1 MQVIYAF
8 IFLGP
13 YYVCV
18 PIFNKYVQETAKN
31 SKCSQCIA
39 NQLPKGAKEDK
50 TDKTTNPKFEAA
62 KTKKTH

>member
-18 PIFNKYVQETAKN
+18 PIFNKHKKLQKN

-50 TDKTTNPKFEAA
+50 TDKKTNQNLEAA
-62 KTKKTH
+62 KTKK